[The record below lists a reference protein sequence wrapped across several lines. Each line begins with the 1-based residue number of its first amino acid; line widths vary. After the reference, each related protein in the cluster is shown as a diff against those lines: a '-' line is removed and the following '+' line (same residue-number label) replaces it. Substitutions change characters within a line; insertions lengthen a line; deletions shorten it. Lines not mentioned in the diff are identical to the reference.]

1 MESILP
7 AAPICGTFKAMSIIT
22 PPSTTAASRYSRG
35 AMVFHWA
42 IAILIVLNFAG
53 AFVAEDLPK
62 PEAAQIMGA
71 HKAMGI
77 TILIL
82 SIGRLVW
89 RITKPV
95 PPLSAGLK
103 VWEVTLAKV
112 THALLYFLMIAI
124 PASGWIMH
132 SAYSGGKP
140 VSFFGLFSYP
150 GLPLAQD
157 KVTGGLF
164 YEVHEV
170 MAFAMLALL
179 ALHLVGA
186 LKHQFIDRNGSIW
199 RMLPGRG

>member
-1 MESILP
+1 MNTVTLP
-7 AAPICGTFKAMSIIT
+7 IK
-22 PPSTTAASRYSRG
+22 TAASRYSRG
-35 AMVFHWA
+35 AMVFHWT
-42 IAILIVLNFAG
+42 IAVLIILNFIG

-62 PEAAQIMGA
+62 SEAAQIMGA

-89 RITKPV
+89 RITEPV

-103 VWEVTLAKV
+103 AWEVTLAKV
-112 THALLYFLMIAI
+112 SHALLYFLMIAI

-132 SAYSGGKP
+132 SAFSGGKSI
-140 VSFFGLFSYP
+140 SFFGLFSYP

-157 KVTGGLF
+157 RATGGLF
-164 YEVHEV
+164 LEVHEV

-179 ALHLVGA
+179 ALHLAGA
-186 LKHQFIDRNGSIW
+186 LKHQFIDRGGSIW

>member
-1 MESILP
+1 MN
-7 AAPICGTFKAMSIIT
+7 TIT
-22 PPSTTAASRYSRG
+22 PSATLAASRYSRG
-35 AMVFHWA
+35 AMVFHWT
-42 IAILIVLNFAG
+42 IATLIIMNFIG

-103 VWEVTLAKV
+103 AWEVALAKV
-112 THALLYFLMIAI
+112 THSLLYFLMIAI

-132 SAYSGGKP
+132 SAFSAGKSI
-140 VSFFGLFSYP
+140 SFFGLFAYP
-150 GLPLAQD
+150 GLPMAQD
-157 KVTGGLF
+157 KATAGLF
-164 YEVHEV
+164 HEVHEV
-170 MAFAMLALL
+170 MAFAMLGLL
-179 ALHLVGA
+179 ALHLAGA
-186 LKHQFIDRNGSIW
+186 LKHQFIDRDGSIW

>member
-1 MESILP
+1 MNT
-7 AAPICGTFKAMSIIT
+7 AT
-22 PPSTTAASRYSRG
+22 PPIKTAASRYSRG
-35 AMVFHWA
+35 AMFFHWT
-42 IAILIVLNFAG
+42 IAVLIILNFIG

-89 RITKPV
+89 RFTKPV
-95 PPLSAGLK
+95 LPLSAGLK
-103 VWEVTLAKV
+103 AWEIALAKV
-112 THALLYFLMIAI
+112 THSLLYFLMIAI

-132 SAYSGGKP
+132 SAFSGGKP
-140 VSFFGLFSYP
+140 ISFFGLFSYP
-150 GLPLAQD
+150 GLPIAQD
-157 KVTGGLF
+157 KATGGLF
-164 YEVHEV
+164 NEVHEV

-179 ALHLVGA
+179 ALHLAGA
-186 LKHQFIDRNGSIW
+186 LKHQFIDRDGSIW